1 MLNLNLDYK
10 DYKLLTERERMNL
23 SEKIFEAGVVGAGG
37 AGFPT
42 HVKSQSQVEYMIANG
57 AECEPLLHKDFEL
70 MVNFPEQ
77 VVKGLQLM
85 KNAVGAKKA
94 VIGIKSKNAAAIEAI
109 SEAIQEQNAEIEIAE
124 LEDYYPAG
132 DEYELVYNVTGR
144 LIPPHGIPL
153 DVGAVVNN
161 VESLY
166 NVALAAEG
174 EAVTEKFIV
183 VTGAVK
189 NPSAFW
195 VPVGTRFSE
204 LLEFAGGAT
213 VGDFAFFDGGLMMG
227 KLSDDLSK
235 PVTKTSGAVVVL
247 PREHHLVARL
257 SKSFAEM
264 NRIGKSACDQCSYCT
279 EFCPRYLL
287 GYEVQPHK
295 VMRTLGF
302 THSGDA
308 VWNEYADLCSMC
320 GLCTLYACPEELYP
334 REANIQAKK
343 VLSEQ
348 GKRHEQKRE
357 VKVHPMKKGR
367 KTPTKRLIKKLD
379 VAKYDVAS
387 PFREGFPEPREVKI
401 LTKQHVGAPA
411 IPTVTLGAKV
421 NRGDVIARPKEGALG
436 SVIHASINGV
446 VTHVS
451 EEFIRIAKE

>member
-1 MLNLNLDYK
+1 M
-10 DYKLLTERERMNL
+10 KL
-23 SEKIFEAGVVGAGG
+23 SDKIFEAGVVGAGG

-42 HVKSQSQVEYMIANG
+42 HVKANSQVEYMIANG

-70 MVNFPEQ
+70 MLNFPELVIQ
-77 VVKGLQLM
+77 GLRLM
-85 KNAVGAKKA
+85 KEATNAEKA

-109 SEAIQEQNAEIEIAE
+109 RSKIENDEIEVAE

-153 DVGAVVNN
+153 NVGAVVNN

-166 NVALAAEG
+166 NVARAAEG
-174 EAVTEKFIV
+174 IPVTEKFIV

-195 VPVGTRFSE
+195 APVGTRFSE
-204 LLEFAGGAT
+204 LLDFAGGAT
-213 VGDFAFFDGGLMMG
+213 VADFAFFDGGLMMG
-227 KLSDDLSK
+227 KLSDDLSQ
-235 PVTKTSGAVVVL
+235 PVTKTSGALVVL
-247 PREHHLVARL
+247 PREHHLVSRL
-257 SKSFAEM
+257 KKSFAEM

-279 EFCPRYLL
+279 EFCPRYLM
-287 GYEVQPHK
+287 GYDIQPHK

-302 THSGDA
+302 THSGND
-308 VWNEYADLCSMC
+308 VWNEFADLCSMC

-343 VLSEQ
+343 VLASQ
-348 GKRHEQKRE
+348 GKRHEQKKE
-357 VKVHPMKKGR
+357 VKLHPMKNGR

-379 VAKYDVAS
+379 VARYDVAS
-387 PFREGFPEPREVKI
+387 PFREGFPEPDEVKI

-411 IPTVTLGAKV
+411 KPLVKIGAKV
-421 NRGDVIARPKEGALG
+421 GKGDVIARPDEGALG

-451 EEFIRIAKE
+451 DEFIRIAKS